1 MKQEFVNFVKAL
13 MEAAPEVAENLLT
26 DDIQKYLDLLEKD
39 NTDKPEITDN
49 GKVILDYMQ
58 KSDCSMLKARDIGEG
73 LCVSSRNISGA
84 LRKLVTDGF
93 CEKMGQNPVVYT
105 LTEKGKNFK
114 ID

>member
-1 MKQEFVNFVKAL
+1 MKQEFLVFIKAL
-13 MEAAPEVAENLLT
+13 MEASPDTVEKLMTEN
-26 DDIQKYLDLLEKD
+26 IKRYLEILEKE
-39 NTDKPEITDN
+39 NIEKVEITDN
-49 GKVILDYMQ
+49 GKVILDFMQ

-105 LTEKGKNFK
+105 LTEKGKNYS
-114 ID
+114 IN

>member
-1 MKQEFVNFVKAL
+1 MADVCKVS
-13 MEAAPEVAENLLT
+13 T
-26 DDIQKYLDLLEKD
+26 
-39 NTDKPEITDN
+39 KPEITDN

>member
-1 MKQEFVNFVKAL
+1 MKQEFVNFIKAL
-13 MEAAPEVAENLLT
+13 MEASPDIVEDLMTEN
-26 DDIQKYLDLLEKD
+26 IQRYLEILEKE
-39 NTDKPEITDN
+39 NIDKPEVTDS

-58 KSDCSMLKARDIGEG
+58 KSDCTMLKARDIGEG
-73 LCVSSRNISGA
+73 LCVSSRNVSGA

-105 LTEKGKNFK
+105 LTEKGKNYN